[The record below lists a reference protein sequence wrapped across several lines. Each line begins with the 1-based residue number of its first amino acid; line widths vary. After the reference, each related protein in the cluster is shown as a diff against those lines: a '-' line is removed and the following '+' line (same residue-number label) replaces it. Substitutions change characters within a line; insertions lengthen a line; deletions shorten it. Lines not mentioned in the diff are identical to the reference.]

1 MGLLIGLDTGGTY
14 TDAVIFDDVE
24 KRVLAKSKALT
35 THRDLAVGINQA
47 LAQLPIGKDVNADE
61 ISLVSIS
68 TTLATN
74 ALVEG
79 HGTRAGLV
87 MIGFEDKDLD
97 RANLRATL
105 GRDPVVFVPGGH
117 NVHGK
122 PLAFDCKQAVAEALG
137 SLSDVSSF
145 GIAGLFAVRNP
156 EHEIALRDALIE
168 ASGKP
173 VTCSHELSADLDGPR
188 RALTTLLN
196 ARLIPLID
204 RLLRA
209 VDEALKSHSVTSP
222 VMVVRGDGSLV
233 SAAFARQRP
242 IETILSGPAA
252 SVVGARFL
260 TGCDDAIVADIG
272 GTTTDIALLDKGSPA
287 LDPHGATIGGLRT
300 MVKAIAMRTHGLGG
314 DSMVKLAG
322 DRLHPEIMLGPE
334 RVVPLSLL
342 AQRHGEPIRA
352 TLNHQL
358 NEPFPDRMSGMFVWR
373 ETSEAATEV
382 GLSPSELALLAQLPS
397 TPEAAST
404 ALSGLSAFATLRS
417 LINRG
422 LAQISA
428 VTPSDAQHA
437 LGLFDH
443 WDRTAAELGLAVFA
457 RQKDAYGKPIAT
469 EVPVLAQMIVDRVI
483 HLSAERCLETAL
495 GDAGPELAGS
505 ALAQRAL
512 ARKADIAR
520 FSIQLD
526 RPVIGLGAGA
536 AAYYRQVGDRLG
548 GQALVPDHADVANAI
563 GAVAGQVRISVRLEL
578 APNSDGGVRIMGG
591 DIPAEERNQ
600 PDLETSIATAR
611 DLAHRLALQSAMEAG
626 AGHAEVRLSEML
638 NIVEIDGQPQFVDGA
653 ITAEA
658 LGRPSSV
665 GR

>member
-14 TDAVIFDDVE
+14 TDAVIFDDAESHV
-24 KRVLAKSKALT
+24 RAKSKALT
-35 THRDLAVGINQA
+35 THRDLAVGIGQA
-47 LAQLPIGKDVNADE
+47 LAQLPIGNDIDPSE

-97 RANLRATL
+97 RADLRSTL

-117 NVHGK
+117 TVHGK
-122 PLAFDCKQAVAEALG
+122 PLAFDCKQSVGQAL
-137 SLSDVSSF
+137 STLSDVSAF

-156 EHEIALRDALIE
+156 DHEIALRDALIE
-168 ASGKP
+168 ATGKP

-204 RLLRA
+204 RLLQG
-209 VDEALKSHSVTSP
+209 VDQALADHGITCP

-233 SAAFARQRP
+233 SATFARQRP

-260 TGCDDAIVADIG
+260 TGCAHAIVADIG
-272 GTTTDIALLDKGSPA
+272 GTTTDIALLDAGRPA
-287 LDPHGATIGGLRT
+287 LDPRGATIGGLRT

-322 DRLHPEIMLGPE
+322 ERLRPEIVLGPE

-342 AQRHGEPIRA
+342 AQKHGAPIRA
-352 TLNHQL
+352 ALSRQL
-358 NEPFPDRMSGMFVWR
+358 SEPFPDRMAGMFVWR
-373 ETSEAATEV
+373 EKSDATLEA
-382 GLSPSELALLAQLPS
+382 GLSSSELGLLARLPE

-404 ALSGLSAFATLRS
+404 ALGGLSAIATLRS
-417 LINRG
+417 LIHRG

-428 VTPSDAQHA
+428 ITPSDAQHV
-437 LGLFDH
+437 LGHFDH
-443 WDRTAAELGLAVFA
+443 WDREAAQLGLAVFA
-457 RQKDAYGKPIAT
+457 RQKDGYGRPIAT
-469 EVPVLAQMIVDRVI
+469 DVPALAQMIVDCVV
-483 HLSAERCLETAL
+483 HLSAQRCLETAL
-495 GDAGPELAGS
+495 GDAGPELAAS

-512 ARKADIAR
+512 ARKADIAT
-520 FSIQLD
+520 FSIQID

-536 AAYYRQVGDRLG
+536 GVYYPQVGARLG
-548 GQALVPDHADVANAI
+548 GQALVPDDADVANAI

-578 APNSDGGVRIMGG
+578 VPNNEGGVRILGG
-591 DIPAEERNQ
+591 DLPTQERDQ
-600 PDLETSIATAR
+600 PDLETSIAAAR
-611 DLAHRLALQSAMEAG
+611 SAAHRLALRSAKQAG
-626 AGHAEVRLSEML
+626 AGQAEVRVLEAL
-638 NIVEIDGQPQFVDGA
+638 NIIEIDGQAQFVDGA
-653 ITAEA
+653 IIAEA
-658 LGRPSSV
+658 LGRPSPVS
-665 GR
+665 G